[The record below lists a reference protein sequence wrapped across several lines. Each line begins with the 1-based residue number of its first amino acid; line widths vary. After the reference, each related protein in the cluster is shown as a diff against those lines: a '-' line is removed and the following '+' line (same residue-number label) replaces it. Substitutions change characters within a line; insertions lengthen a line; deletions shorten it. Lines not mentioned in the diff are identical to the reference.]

1 MKTTHIRDDLQ
12 RSVVCP
18 KAMPEPLV
26 APVVA
31 RTQPQADPKSLL
43 LNLEWDVSRD
53 KRQGRHVL
61 RRTVFIIEEDRK
73 II

>member
-1 MKTTHIRDDLQ
+1 MKTTHIGDDLQ
-12 RSVVCP
+12 RLVVCP
-18 KAMPEPLV
+18 KAITEPLV

-61 RRTVFIIEEDRK
+61 HRTVFIIEEDRK

>member
-1 MKTTHIRDDLQ
+1 MKTTHIRDDRQ
-12 RSVVCP
+12 RLVCP

-53 KRQGRHVL
+53 RRQGKRVL
-61 RRTVFIIEEDRK
+61 CRTVFTTEEDRK
-73 II
+73 MI